1 MSSKESF
8 RKDFCQVPFFW
19 SKDKAM
25 QMYKEILAAQAAV
38 QQKEHV
44 SEWDVKFLKKRGV
57 EVEEVHGTVFVSIY
71 GSIVWDP
78 LFPTLPYR
86 KWRWDLCFLVTRTSV
101 FEMLMI
107 MLKHRQIWG
116 RFFLLLSYGHR
127 KPRLHGTP
135 KSKMRWKLPPKRF
148 GIWDTCLRRK
158 RLKQLDGSFIIYETL
173 FPNGLSM
180 STGANLLFT
189 NSIVCCPVLGNSHI
203 HALKPIANSQIFY
216 PK

>member
-1 MSSKESF
+1 MSSNQNAFLSS
-8 RKDFCQVPFFW
+8 PFSW

-44 SEWDVKFLKKRGV
+44 SEWDVKFRKKRGV

-86 KWRWDLCFLVTRTSV
+86 ISKVKIKSV
-101 FEMLMI
+101 FFGTKNICLRNVDDHVEAQTDMRTVFLI
-107 MLKHRQIWG
+107 VVLWPKERSRIGLK
-116 RFFLLLSYGHR
+116 SPR
-127 KPRLHGTP
+127 KKTRLHGTP

-173 FPNGLSM
+173 DFQMGYPCQLVQ
-180 STGANLLFT
+180 
-189 NSIVCCPVLGNSHI
+189 ICCSPTVSF
-203 HALKPIANSQIFY
+203 AAPF
-216 PK
+216 